1 MELRNRFGDRCGIAL
16 GFFPLELASD
26 RVAGS
31 TCVLGGSSFFSLRP
45 GKHIVA
51 STTTSACLTQDSSGD
66 QRGHADVRI
75 GRRIE
80 TRLLEVN
87 AVLDA
92 FHGKEHTDRGLAAE
106 SCRQCHTLGM

>member
-1 MELRNRFGDRCGIAL
+1 MRDSAWLLSSRARLRQGCGIDL
-16 GFFPLELASD
+16 CF
-26 RVAGS
+26 
-31 TCVLGGSSFFSLRP
+31 GGGSFFSLRP

-87 AVLDA
+87 ALLDA

-106 SCRQCHTLGM
+106 SCRQCHTLGV